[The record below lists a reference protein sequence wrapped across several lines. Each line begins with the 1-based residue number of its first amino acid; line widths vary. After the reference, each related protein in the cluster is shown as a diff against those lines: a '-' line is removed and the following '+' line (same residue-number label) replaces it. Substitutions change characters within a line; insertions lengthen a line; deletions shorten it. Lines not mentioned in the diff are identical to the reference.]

1 MHALNTT
8 IEVERLYI
16 ELGECIQANDQEGV
30 QRIFAALVRAKRPLT
45 EIVGEVKRLSRAGV
59 RSEAEPEPSVTDEW
73 PQPGIAPQPV
83 EPAPQPTPQPTYANF
98 AGAGMPPASPL
109 SPDSAATWAS
119 ESDAPVL
126 RQWPPGDATS
136 EAVPSNAEAELRS
149 VDPAMS
155 FDLPDHP
162 EIAAAPAISDVEP
175 ASSWQDEWARPEAL
189 PDPEQSIA
197 EPEQS
202 TPAPI
207 HQLFEPAIEL
217 ETAGQA
223 VTAAIVEE
231 DPAASPGPAT
241 QQNPPAELEQG
252 APDTAPQISGR
263 AIALGVGLDSSEGAD
278 TTQSKR
284 ASGPLAGRLAV
295 ALAIITVLA
304 GTAAFLLVKPAGEQA
319 ADKAIPSVVATA
331 APAPKPA
338 PSEAQIA
345 VTPASGGPSERT
357 AGLAATALLPAATAP
372 SPQPAAAAGTIPG
385 SPAAVVPDS
394 PAIAKPG
401 NSATLLPDSPAAAK
415 PGARPSI
422 ASLEPPGG
430 VTPKTPAGAE
440 TPAPAAKPAAT
451 PPVEASPPAQPRSSS
466 LETAPLLERGDRLF
480 GMGDVTSAR
489 LFYERAADAG
499 DGQAALRLGET
510 FDPHFLERAKLRS
523 VQGDPTAAV
532 FWYRRARELGVAE
545 AEILLKSI
553 QTKEERRSNEPFES
567 VYRDGVCG
575 PPCGPSP
582 SVRHRCRAAGCGNQ
596 PWGRRA

>member
-83 EPAPQPTPQPTYANF
+83 EPAPEPTPQPTYANF
-98 AGAGMPPASPL
+98 AGASMPPASPL

-119 ESDAPVL
+119 ERDAPVL
-126 RQWPPGDATS
+126 RQCPPGDATS

-155 FDLPDHP
+155 FDLPGHP

-223 VTAAIVEE
+223 VTAE

-241 QQNPPAELEQG
+241 QQNPPAELEHG
-252 APDTAPQISGR
+252 TPDTAPQISGR

-331 APAPKPA
+331 APDR
-338 PSEAQIA
+338 
-345 VTPASGGPSERT
+345 V
-357 AGLAATALLPAATAP
+357 AARD
-372 SPQPAAAAGTIPG
+372 
-385 SPAAVVPDS
+385 DS
-394 PAIAKPG
+394 
-401 NSATLLPDSPAAAK
+401 
-415 PGARPSI
+415 
-422 ASLEPPGG
+422 
-430 VTPKTPAGAE
+430 
-440 TPAPAAKPAAT
+440 
-451 PPVEASPPAQPRSSS
+451 
-466 LETAPLLERGDRLF
+466 
-480 GMGDVTSAR
+480 
-489 LFYERAADAG
+489 
-499 DGQAALRLGET
+499 
-510 FDPHFLERAKLRS
+510 
-523 VQGDPTAAV
+523 
-532 FWYRRARELGVAE
+532 
-545 AEILLKSI
+545 
-553 QTKEERRSNEPFES
+553 
-567 VYRDGVCG
+567 
-575 PPCGPSP
+575 
-582 SVRHRCRAAGCGNQ
+582 
-596 PWGRRA
+596 